1 MRQKK
6 QMKMLGLL
14 GLLAVLPIISACA
27 GNKGS
32 DESRKEKMVQS
43 VSVVQ
48 PITGTWIN
56 LAYKDVRN
64 KYTNPQHFD
73 NMDPKLWTAK
83 VRELANMGIEYL
95 VFMEVANEGKAYY
108 PSKLMPWLYNDKLQ
122 SPVDAI
128 LDEAAKHGMKVF
140 MSTGWAKDQ
149 DDNLLDP
156 VIKERQLQIMEELA
170 SLYKNHKAFYGWY
183 LPVEDCLCPI
193 FAEHA
198 VQSVNALTEKAHSL
212 TPGKKTLI
220 SPYGIGLS
228 EFDHPDFEKQM
239 AKLKVDIIAYQDE
252 VGCVRDK
259 FTLPRLKKNW
269 QRMRDIHNRLNIE
282 MWANCETFTWEEGT
296 NDRQSALIP
305 AAYSR
310 LLSQQVAASVAGVD
324 KIISFMFGG
333 IIEDPK
339 SAYQLGQPVWSNNL
353 YNNYMAWKEGDSF
366 WKLFEATLLDK
377 LVNSAKSEMI
387 GKVDMKAL
395 ADGRVAEEDS
405 GDSRWVRF
413 EKGHHE
419 VVIDLQKNTSLQKVL
434 VRTLNYNQEKIGAPL
449 KVYVYTSQ
457 DGQTYNLASIK
468 DTPYFPNNKHDAWI
482 DAVLIDNL
490 KEKTRYVKVAFDALE
505 NVYMDEIFVNPSIR

>member
-1 MRQKK
+1 
-6 QMKMLGLL
+6 
-14 GLLAVLPIISACA
+14 
-27 GNKGS
+27 
-32 DESRKEKMVQS
+32 
-43 VSVVQ
+43 
-48 PITGTWIN
+48 
-56 LAYKDVRN
+56 
-64 KYTNPQHFD
+64 
-73 NMDPKLWTAK
+73 
-83 VRELANMGIEYL
+83 
-95 VFMEVANEGKAYY
+95 
-108 PSKLMPWLYNDKLQ
+108 
-122 SPVDAI
+122 
-128 LDEAAKHGMKVF
+128 
-140 MSTGWAKDQ
+140 
-149 DDNLLDP
+149 
-156 VIKERQLQIMEELA
+156 
-170 SLYKNHKAFYGWY
+170 
-183 LPVEDCLCPI
+183 
-193 FAEHA
+193 
-198 VQSVNALTEKAHSL
+198 
-212 TPGKKTLI
+212 
-220 SPYGIGLS
+220 
-228 EFDHPDFEKQM
+228 
-239 AKLKVDIIAYQDE
+239 
-252 VGCVRDK
+252 
-259 FTLPRLKKNW
+259 
-269 QRMRDIHNRLNIE
+269 MRDIHNRLNIE

-366 WKLFEATLLDK
+366 WKLFEAALLDK

-505 NVYMDEIFVNPSIR
+505 MCIWMRFL